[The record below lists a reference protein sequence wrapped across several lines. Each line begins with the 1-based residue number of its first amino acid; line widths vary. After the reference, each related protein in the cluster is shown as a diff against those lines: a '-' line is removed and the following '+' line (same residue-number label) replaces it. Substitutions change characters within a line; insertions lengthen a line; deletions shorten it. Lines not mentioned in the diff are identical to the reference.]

1 VPGGSSSTGSP
12 SGVVSSSSVVSS
24 ASPVET
30 LPCPSV
36 VPSCLNTFL
45 FSVGCSDNTDAACYC
60 PDATFVKN
68 IYDCL
73 YAHGETD
80 AIIAEAIAY
89 FQGICG
95 KWVNENPAIAT
106 DATVTTYITVTAAPT
121 IAPVTTV
128 VVDVTTVVPCTND
141 AGEVIPSSSTTVTV
155 STSMTVPQVGFTTGS
170 SGSVDVIPVTAAPV
184 VTGTPTGAINTSGT
198 VIAVPTGTGTLRP
211 STTGTTRPIATAG
224 GGRVDASFGLAAA
237 VALVAA
243 VAL

>member
-1 VPGGSSSTGSP
+1 VPGGSSSLVSP

-24 ASPVET
+24 AQPVET
-30 LPCPSV
+30 LPCPGV

-80 AIIAEAIAY
+80 AIIAEAVAY

-121 IAPVTTV
+121 VAPVYTTV

-184 VTGTPTGAINTSGT
+184 VTGTPGGAITTSGT
-198 VIAVPTGTGTLRP
+198 VIAVPTGTGSLRP
-211 STTGTTRPIATAG
+211 STTKPIATAA

-237 VALVAA
+237 VAFVAA